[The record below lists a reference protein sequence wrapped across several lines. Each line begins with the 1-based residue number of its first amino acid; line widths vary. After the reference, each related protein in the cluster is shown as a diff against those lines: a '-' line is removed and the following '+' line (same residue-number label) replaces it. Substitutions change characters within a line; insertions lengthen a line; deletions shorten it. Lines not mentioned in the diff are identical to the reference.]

1 LSVCIPAYNRPQ
13 LLGPLLD
20 TILQPTGAN
29 FEIVICE
36 DLSPERAA
44 IREVVSRYQRTFP
57 RVRLRY
63 FENSANF
70 GYDRNLREL
79 LNRSEGEYCLFMGN
93 DDLLAPQA
101 LDVVTDALQRHP
113 QVGVIMRSY
122 AAFEG
127 SPENIVQEFR
137 YFDEERFFP
146 AGVPTSTLFFRRCVV
161 ISGLTLH
168 RSSALEV
175 ETSEFDGTLLY
186 QLHVVVRVLQK
197 MNGLFLPEILTLY
210 RNGGVPDFGNSEAER
225 GKFVPTDQT
234 VESSLEFVDGMLR
247 IVRRAEKELHKPLFE
262 PIFRDLATYS
272 LPILA
277 IQSKRSKREFIG
289 YGWSLARRGFWRS
302 GYFWLYF
309 ASLLLLGERKINA
322 LVVWIKRRLGY
333 TPALG
338 LASRFKQDCARS
350 QSP

>member
-1 LSVCIPAYNRPQ
+1 MKPYISICIPAYNRPE

-20 TILQPTGAN
+20 SVLQPTEAN
-29 FEIVICE
+29 FEIVVCE
-36 DLSPERAA
+36 DRSPKREA
-44 IREVVSRYQRTFP
+44 IREVVLSYQRKFP
-57 RVRLRY
+57 QVRLRY

-79 LNRSEGEYCLFMGN
+79 LHRAEGDYCLFMGN
-93 DDLLAPQA
+93 DDLLAPRA
-101 LDVVTDALQRHP
+101 LDVVSQALERHP
-113 QVGVIMRSY
+113 NVGAIMRSY

-137 YFDEERFFP
+137 YFDKERFFP
-146 AGVPTSTLFFRRCVV
+146 AGVATSTLFFRRCVV

-168 RSSALEV
+168 RRGALEV

-210 RNGGVPDFGNSEAER
+210 RNGGIPDFGNSEAER
-225 GKFVPTDQT
+225 GKFVPTNQT
-234 VESSLEFVDGMLR
+234 AQSSLEFVDGMLR
-247 IVRRAEKELHKPLFE
+247 IVKRAEQDIQKPLFE

-277 IQSKRSKREFIG
+277 IQSKRSTWEFIG
-289 YGWSLARRGFWRS
+289 YGLNLARRGFWRS

-309 ASLLLLGERKINA
+309 ASLLVLGERNVNS
-322 LVVWIKRRLGY
+322 LVVRIKRRLGY

-338 LASRFKQDCARS
+338 MASRSA
-350 QSP
+350 